1 MAPFYKEKVS
11 LSTLAWH
18 MAPSYLSSLITITPS
33 QPTPDLCLQAFAQD
47 FPYAHNGISPSM
59 PGQLI
64 LGLQLSTE
72 MSGSLRNHL
81 LSQHQISDP
90 PCILPL

>member
-1 MAPFYKEKVS
+1 MAHGPFLS
-11 LSTLAWH
+11 LQPDHHNSIPTH
-18 MAPSYLSSLITITPS
+18 IRSLP
-33 QPTPDLCLQAFAQD
+33 PGLAQD
-47 FPYAHNGISPSM
+47 FPYAHNDISPSV

-90 PCILPL
+90 PRILPL